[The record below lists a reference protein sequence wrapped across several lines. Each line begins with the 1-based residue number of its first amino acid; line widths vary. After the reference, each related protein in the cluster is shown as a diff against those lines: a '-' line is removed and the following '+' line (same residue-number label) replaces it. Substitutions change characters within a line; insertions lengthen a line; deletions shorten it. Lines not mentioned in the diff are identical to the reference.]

1 MSFNCKAGDTIW
13 LPDSQGGH
21 RWILL
26 TGETKKYTYVV
37 LINYTDADY
46 WHDHT
51 VELSKQDNPKL
62 FSKPSCMNYDDA
74 QFQQSSILFRE
85 FHQSRQKF
93 LSCPKAIL
101 IRIVIGAFL
110 SDHTMGR
117 IINHLKI
124 FYSKEYKKY
133 YTPPII

>member
-1 MSFNCKAGDTIW
+1 M

-26 TGETKKYTYVV
+26 TGKTKKYSYVV
-37 LINYTDADY
+37 LANYTDADF

-62 FSKPSCMNYDDA
+62 FSKLSCMNYDDA
-74 QFQQSSILFRE
+74 QFQQSASLFEE
-85 FHQSRQKF
+85 FRQSKQRF
-93 LSCPKAIL
+93 LFCPKVIL
-101 IRIVIGAFL
+101 NKIVIGAFL
-110 SDHTMGR
+110 SDHTKGR
-117 IINHLKI
+117 IIDHLKI